1 MEKVLVT
8 GGAGYIG
15 SHACKALALAGY
27 EPVTYDNLVY
37 GHRWAV
43 QWGPFEEGDIQD
55 REKLKAVLK
64 AYSPTA
70 VMHFAAFAYVGES
83 VTHPAKYYQ
92 NNVGGTLTLLDAM
105 RQQGVNR
112 IVFSSTCATYGVPT
126 EIPISDRH
134 TQAPINPYGRSKLM
148 IEHILRDY
156 VQAYG
161 LSAVSLRYFNAAG
174 ADPEGT
180 IGESHDPETHLIPNV
195 LRTAKGELPHVSI
208 YGDDYDTFDGTC
220 VRDYIHVTDLADAH
234 VRALQYLTEH
244 GGYHTY
250 NLGTETGNSVKEI
263 LSTAE
268 AVIGRKIPARIA
280 PRRPGDPPIL
290 VANARRAKHALNWQP
305 TYTTITQ
312 IIETAWNWELSK
324 PVGSQ

>member
-55 REKLKAVLK
+55 RERLEAVLK
-64 AYSPTA
+64 AYNPNA

-83 VTHPAKYYQ
+83 VEDPAKYYQ
-92 NNVGGTLTLLDAM
+92 NNVYGTLTLLDAM
-105 RQQGVNR
+105 RRRGVNQ
-112 IVFSSTCATYGVPT
+112 IVFSSTCATYGIPT
-126 EIPISDRH
+126 EIPISDSH
-134 TQAPINPYGRSKLM
+134 AQAPINPYGRSKLM
-148 IEHILRDY
+148 IEHMLRDY
-156 VQAYG
+156 VHAYG
-161 LSAVSLRYFNAAG
+161 LSAISLRYFNAAG

-180 IGESHDPETHLIPNV
+180 IGENHDPETHLIPNI
-195 LRTAKGELPHVSI
+195 LRTAKGELAYVSI

-234 VRALQYLTEH
+234 VLALEYLKKH
-244 GGYHTY
+244 GSYTAY

-263 LSTAE
+263 LTAAE
-268 AVIGRKIPARIA
+268 SVVGKSIPTRIE

-290 VANARRAKHALNWQP
+290 VANAACAKRALHWQP

-312 IIETAWNWELSK
+312 IIDTAWNWELSK

>member
-43 QWGPFEEGDIQD
+43 QWGPFEEGDILD
-55 REKLKAVLK
+55 RERIKAVLK
-64 AYSPTA
+64 AYRPNA

-83 VTHPAKYYQ
+83 VAHPAKYYQ
-92 NNVGGTLTLLDAM
+92 NNVCGTLALLEAM
-105 RQQGVNR
+105 RQQDINQ

-126 EIPISDRH
+126 EIPISDSH
-134 TQAPINPYGRSKLM
+134 AQAPINPYGRSKLM
-148 IEHILRDY
+148 IEHMLQDY
-156 VQAYG
+156 VYAYG

-174 ADPEGT
+174 ANPDGT
-180 IGESHDPETHLIPNV
+180 IGESHDPETHLIPNI
-195 LRTAKGELPHVSI
+195 LRTAAGELPYVSI

-234 VRALQYLTEH
+234 VRALHHLMEH

-263 LSTAE
+263 LRTAE
-268 AVIGRKIPARIA
+268 AVTGRTIPTRIV

-290 VANARRAKHALNWQP
+290 IADATRAKHALHWQP
-305 TYTTITQ
+305 TYTNITQ
-312 IIETAWNWELSK
+312 ILETAWNWDLSK
-324 PVGSQ
+324 PGGSN